1 MAKTEVMR
9 VHFIA
14 IGGAVM
20 HNLAI
25 ALHNKGYRVTG
36 SDDEI
41 FEPSKS
47 RLEENGLLPEKQG
60 WDPVKITA
68 DIDTVILGM
77 HARGDNPELIRAREL
92 GLKIMSFPEYL
103 YEQTK
108 DKKRIVAAGS
118 HGKTTTTAMI
128 MHVFRFLEISFDYM
142 VGSMIDGFD
151 TMVGLSDTSEFAVL
165 EGDEYLTSALD
176 PRPKFHL
183 YMPDI
188 AILNGIA
195 WDHMNVFPTFENYVD
210 QFRIFIEKI
219 SNGGTLIYFEGDPE
233 VKRIALEAKN
243 NIIKKP
249 YKVHGYFQNKTGFY
263 AATHNRVVPMKIFG
277 DHNMQNLSAAKEACL
292 AAGIS
297 EDDFY
302 RAIQSFEGTSK
313 RLQKLYGNENG
324 DAYLDFAHS
333 PSKVKATVEAIAAR
347 YPGKDIVACLE
358 LHTFSSLNINFL
370 PQYHGTLEN
379 ASFPFVYFNPH
390 AVQIK
395 KLPSLSVEE
404 VRKAFGKKD
413 IMVFDN
419 SSEMFSFI
427 RKQKFKNPV
436 YLFMSSGDFD
446 GKNLL
451 ELSEDLLQTN
461 KNN

>member
-1 MAKTEVMR
+1 MR

-14 IGGAVM
+14 VGGAVM

-25 ALHNKGYRVTG
+25 ALHKKGYHVTG

-41 FEPSKS
+41 FEPSRS
-47 RLEENGLLPEKQG
+47 RLAENGLLPEKQG
-60 WDPVKITA
+60 WYPENITGE
-68 DIDTVILGM
+68 IDTVILGM

-92 GLKIMSFPEYL
+92 RLRIMSFPEYL

-108 DKKRIVAAGS
+108 NKKRIVVAGS

-128 MHVFRFLEISFDYM
+128 MHVFRFLGISFDYM

-151 TMVGLSDTSEFAVL
+151 TMVGLYDTSEFAVL

-210 QFRIFIEKI
+210 QFRIFIDKI
-219 SNGGTLIYFEGDPE
+219 SVGGTLIYFEDDSE
-233 VKRIALEAKN
+233 VRKIALDAKN
-243 NIIKKP
+243 NIFKKP

-277 DHNMQNLSAAKEACL
+277 GHNMQNLSAAKEACL

-313 RLQKLYGNENG
+313 RLQKLYSNENG

-333 PSKVKATVEAIAAR
+333 PSKVKATVEAVAAR
-347 YPGKDIVACLE
+347 YPGRDIIACLE
-358 LHTFSSLNINFL
+358 LHTYSSLNINFL

-379 ASFPFVYFNPH
+379 ASFPFIYFNPH
-390 AVQIK
+390 ATILK
-395 KLPSLSVEE
+395 KLPSLSINE
-404 VRKAFGKKD
+404 VRKAFGD
-413 IMVFDN
+413 TNIMVFDN
-419 SSEMFSFI
+419 SIKMFSYI
-427 RKQKFKNPV
+427 RKQKFRNPV

-446 GKNLL
+446 GMNLL
-451 ELSEDLLQTN
+451 EISEDLLKQ
-461 KNN
+461 